1 MGIFDRIKRIVRA
14 NLGDSD
20 YSADEVFHD
29 SDAELRRIIDELR
42 RPSQQ
47 QRARASARP
56 GASQARGQSGSRQST
71 SGSAGNAGTAKD
83 LALKNAYAVLGC
95 TPASTN
101 DAIKSAYRKLM
112 RDHHPDTVARASVA
126 EQERAKRKAQ
136 EINTAYDIISEHR
149 GIR

>member
-71 SGSAGNAGTAKD
+71 GVNAGTAKD

-112 RDHHPDTVARASVA
+112 RDHHPDTVARASAA

>member
-14 NLGDSD
+14 NLGDAD

-29 SDAELRRIIDELR
+29 SDAELRRVIEELR

-47 QRARASARP
+47 QRTRASSRP
-56 GASQARGQSGSRQST
+56 GASQARGQSSSRQST
-71 SGSAGNAGTAKD
+71 AGTAKD

-95 TPASTN
+95 TPSYTN

-112 RDHHPDTVARASVA
+112 RDHHPDTVARASAA

-136 EINTAYDIISEHR
+136 EINTAYDIISKHR
-149 GIR
+149 DIR

>member
-56 GASQARGQSGSRQST
+56 GASQARGQSGSRQRT
-71 SGSAGNAGTAKD
+71 GVNAGTAKD

>member
-20 YSADEVFHD
+20 FSADEVFHD

-71 SGSAGNAGTAKD
+71 GGSAGTAKD

-112 RDHHPDTVARASVA
+112 RDHHPDTVARASAA